1 MIDIG
6 QDFCNKNSDS
16 SILIKTTKDQT
27 VAYFKS
33 FHLSHLEELKMFLE
47 NETWQLCP
55 VIDDFSI
62 FKLQEY
68 KFLKT
73 NNSSSSKSSQLVF
86 KEYFLNES
94 NVSNSD
100 STINSSVST
109 NNESSIEI
117 NNNMKSLLTI
127 DNPFEIISNVNDQ
140 NENIFTENE
149 STTNTNNNVEEL
161 NTSKEDKNNIPIIT
175 YTSLNIIRLFGKYI
189 HMLSIFKI
197 ISNEVISYLMQ
208 LFYFYLYYVYYHF
221 VTEEVCFSKFIN
233 YDSFITNFYSYYLF
247 LVRTICYQL
256 K

>member
-1 MIDIG
+1 
-6 QDFCNKNSDS
+6 
-16 SILIKTTKDQT
+16 
-27 VAYFKS
+27 
-33 FHLSHLEELKMFLE
+33 MFLE

-73 NNSSSSKSSQLVF
+73 NIGSSSKSSQLVF

-100 STINSSVST
+100 STINSGVNTSNGNSK
-109 NNESSIEI
+109 EI

-127 DNPFEIISNVNDQ
+127 DNPFEIIANSTDQ
-140 NENIFTENE
+140 TENIFNENE
-149 STTNTNNNVEEL
+149 PNVEEL
-161 NTSKEDKNNIPIIT
+161 NSNKEDKNNIPIIT

-221 VTEEVCFSKFIN
+221 VTEEVF
-233 YDSFITNFYSYYLF
+233 
-247 LVRTICYQL
+247 
-256 K
+256 